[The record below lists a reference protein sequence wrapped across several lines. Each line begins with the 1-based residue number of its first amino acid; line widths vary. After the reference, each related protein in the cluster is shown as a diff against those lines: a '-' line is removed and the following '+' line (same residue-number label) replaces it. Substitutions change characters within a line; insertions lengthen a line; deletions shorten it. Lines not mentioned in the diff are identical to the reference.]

1 MKLRWRL
8 TLSTLALVAPLL
20 LFLLTHDY
28 YNLRNFLIERESI
41 RLRAQAKPIIDAELL
56 HRAVD
61 DEKLRSLANQLA
73 TDLTSIDTGAL
84 IVDRYGRTIG
94 RHHSTIGE
102 PVPPELPKDWYAP
115 ALAGKLEQNYII
127 KDRNGHHILVALVPI
142 PPRQVSRGVVVL
154 STSLESSYRL
164 VRQHLLSTI
173 LSCLILLAIAT
184 VAIFFMV
191 RSNLRPLERM
201 TVIADRIAQ
210 GDLSQRSDLKPGTN
224 EIGRLARSFDEMV
237 ERLQSALAVKTQSED
252 RLRQFLADV
261 SHELRTPLTVIG
273 GYADLLMRGVA
284 TTPEENTRLLWTMR
298 RELNR
303 TERLVRD
310 LLLLVRSDRL
320 ATFDLQAVDLS
331 ELCTEVAAQFRL
343 MMGQSVFQTTIA
355 KKVIVM
361 GDPDRLEQVL
371 SNILDNAI
379 RHTPEGTRI
388 ELRLK
393 VVGDMAWIEI
403 ADTGRGIP
411 SDLLQHIFER
421 FHRSQHQEH
430 NERGTGLGLAI
441 AKAIVEAHG
450 GKIVAFNQPMGGACF
465 RVELSLH
472 PRV

>member
-1 MKLRWRL
+1 
-8 TLSTLALVAPLL
+8 
-20 LFLLTHDY
+20 
-28 YNLRNFLIERESI
+28 
-41 RLRAQAKPIIDAELL
+41 
-56 HRAVD
+56 
-61 DEKLRSLANQLA
+61 
-73 TDLTSIDTGAL
+73 
-84 IVDRYGRTIG
+84 
-94 RHHSTIGE
+94 
-102 PVPPELPKDWYAP
+102 
-115 ALAGKLEQNYII
+115 
-127 KDRNGHHILVALVPI
+127 
-142 PPRQVSRGVVVL
+142 
-154 STSLESSYRL
+154 
-164 VRQHLLSTI
+164 
-173 LSCLILLAIAT
+173 
-184 VAIFFMV
+184 
-191 RSNLRPLERM
+191 
-201 TVIADRIAQ
+201 
-210 GDLSQRSDLKPGTN
+210 
-224 EIGRLARSFDEMV
+224 MV

-465 RVELSLH
+465 RVELPLH
-472 PRV
+472 QRV